1 MQKRF
6 CLFFVIK
13 VKKKEFLA
21 KMNNCETKIAK
32 NIKREFISGDKNS
45 CAKSCGCQIEYENR
59 ERFVKE

>member
-21 KMNNCETKIAK
+21 KMNNCETK
-32 NIKREFISGDKNS
+32 REFISGDKTHAPSLVVVRLNMKTEKDS
-45 CAKSCGCQIEYENR
+45 
-59 ERFVKE
+59 

>member
-6 CLFFVIK
+6 CPFFVIK

-32 NIKREFISGDKNS
+32 NIKREFISGDKTHAPSLVVVRLNMKTEKDS
-45 CAKSCGCQIEYENR
+45 
-59 ERFVKE
+59 